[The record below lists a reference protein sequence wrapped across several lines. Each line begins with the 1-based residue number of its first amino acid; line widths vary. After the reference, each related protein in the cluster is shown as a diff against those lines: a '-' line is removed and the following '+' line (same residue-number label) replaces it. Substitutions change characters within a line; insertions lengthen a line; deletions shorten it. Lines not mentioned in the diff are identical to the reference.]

1 MLISYFEYRILTRPD
16 AEGSTSL
23 ALDTITDGN
32 YHIKA
37 IIGHRLFDTIN
48 TQKMRIV
55 ILRYGMFLHT
65 NSGN

>member
-16 AEGSTSL
+16 AEGSTLL

-55 ILRYGMFLHT
+55 ILRYFFC
-65 NSGN
+65 